1 MSSFQKVLDILGTFT
16 CAHFSFIL
24 ILFLISL
31 FAHVKFRNIAAPPTL
46 NESSWS
52 LFIICVFSFYLP
64 PALPDLVIDTAEL
77 QKSIIQEYR
86 TLYDLRCAHE
96 ESCLSKSAD
105 ALFKYESTL
114 LQKQRSITSLG
125 PSHLA
130 SWLHSTCYRWVTSRK
145 IQPRQFF

>member
-1 MSSFQKVLDILGTFT
+1 MCHRSKKYSTSRELLFVHTFL
-16 CAHFSFIL
+16 FIL

-77 QKSIIQEYR
+77 QKTIVQEYR

-130 SWLHSTCYRWVTSRK
+130 LVNQLMALSKLTT
-145 IQPRQFF
+145 